1 MSEDTIKGM
10 ISEGVEIVFHIEE
23 SQRRLEEIKAA
34 IKARAEE
41 QGETTLVGDYGATAT
56 ISDNGEVTFTNGN

>member
-1 MSEDTIKGM
+1 MPDTIKGM

-23 SQRRLEEIKAA
+23 SQRRLEEIKVA

-56 ISDNGEVTFTNGN
+56 ISDDGEVIFTNGD